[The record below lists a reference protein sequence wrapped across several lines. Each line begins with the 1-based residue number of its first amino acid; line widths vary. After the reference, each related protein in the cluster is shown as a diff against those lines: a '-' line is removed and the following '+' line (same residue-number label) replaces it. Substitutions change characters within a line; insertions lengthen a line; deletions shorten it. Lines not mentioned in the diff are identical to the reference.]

1 MARTTDL
8 WVVSEICV
16 GGKLR
21 TLAYP
26 QPHRIVR
33 GMASNRA
40 ELAALKNMIAEVDH
54 ILATLPPYPKTALPD
69 AANCSRPLAL
79 TDDLIS
85 QAKMPAAK
93 ALGRKGGSVIA
104 KRGSD
109 YFRQLAARRK
119 THGGGRPRKESE

>member
-1 MARTTDL
+1 
-8 WVVSEICV
+8 
-16 GGKLR
+16 
-21 TLAYP
+21 
-26 QPHRIVR
+26 
-33 GMASNRA
+33 MASNRA
-40 ELAALKNMIAEVDH
+40 ELAALKSMIAEAEH
-54 ILATLPPYPKTALPD
+54 ILATTPELPENRTARCRELLTS
-69 AANCSRPLAL
+69 ALAL
-79 TDDLIS
+79 TGDLIS